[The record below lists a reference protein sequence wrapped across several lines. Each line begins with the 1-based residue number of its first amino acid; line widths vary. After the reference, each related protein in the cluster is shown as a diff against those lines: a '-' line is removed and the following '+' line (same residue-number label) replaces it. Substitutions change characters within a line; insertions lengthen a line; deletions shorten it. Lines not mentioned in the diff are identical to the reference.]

1 MLTRQLREALRDG
14 DAGFWD
20 IACVGGIERCAGAR
34 PTNNG
39 LRRCNHGN
47 SSRKLFT
54 TCPYRWGHNV
64 GTWQEG
70 EVSPSA
76 APPHF
81 RTSCRALLHRA
92 AEPFC
97 AALL

>member
-1 MLTRQLREALRDG
+1 L
-14 DAGFWD
+14 
-20 IACVGGIERCAGAR
+20 
-34 PTNNG
+34 
-39 LRRCNHGN
+39 
-47 SSRKLFT
+47 
-54 TCPYRWGHNV
+54 GHL
-64 GTWQEG
+64 QG